1 MTGAVLSV
9 GEWRCRLPTPSGQAA
24 ANPAGKQVVSDSDPA
39 GRHRRR
45 ATSERRPSDP
55 TLPLPADGHRLLGH
69 TMARGHRPRSDHHQ
83 GHRIHV
89 SVPPAGHGARVPR
102 RGALSGAGDAAAASP
117 RRAPRAGRAPR
128 CSHARRAVCYRSV
141 GALWA
146 ICRRAMGHAAAG
158 PSAAPI
164 GPRHH
169 RRKFTTSVHKIPA
182 VQGLIFQTGLRRGA
196 LKFARRR
203 GGPVGGPLTAR
214 AAPGDGHSGKQSC
227 FVEWSR
233 LVWRRPCRRPGG
245 GPDGSL

>member
-102 RGALSGAGDAAAASP
+102 RGALSGAADELQPLRAE
-117 RRAPRAGRAPR
+117 RRAPVVHRAAAM
-128 CSHARRAVCYRSV
+128 HAVQCVTDLSARYGPSV
-141 GALWA
+141 GARW
-146 ICRRAMGHAAAG
+146 G
-158 PSAAPI
+158 
-164 GPRHH
+164 
-169 RRKFTTSVHKIPA
+169 T
-182 VQGLIFQTGLRRGA
+182 
-196 LKFARRR
+196 
-203 GGPVGGPLTAR
+203 
-214 AAPGDGHSGKQSC
+214 
-227 FVEWSR
+227 
-233 LVWRRPCRRPGG
+233 RRPVRLRLRSAHVTTA
-245 GPDGSL
+245 GSLRQAYIKFPQCKA